1 MPRSRQ
7 DLLRALERD
16 KDKLHGRVGTYDISA
31 SSVGYLMAE
40 QDELVSSNF
49 WGLANAFGQVGVRLA
64 ATSAEILDAIERDE
78 LDLGYNMLG
87 SYALSRQAAGSD
99 IGVVFP
105 QDYVLVLAR
114 SVLIARRA
122 PTRPGP
128 PAGRLAA
135 VAGRP
140 AGRLQP
146 RRARLHHGRH
156 AGSLDFRSRAGAL
169 ARHRAA
175 VVLSPALLVGLDQ
188 RRHSRFV
195 QNWIRLVT
203 DTPPRK

>member
-40 QDELVSSNF
+40 QDELVSSN

-78 LDLGYNMLG
+78 LDLGYMLG
-87 SYALSRQAAGSD
+87 STRCRARPPAA

-122 PTRPGP
+122 TRPGP

-156 AGSLDFRSRAGAL
+156 AGSLDSEAVLARSRGIVQPWCSARPAGGPGPAPPFAL
-169 ARHRAA
+169 RAE
-175 VVLSPALLVGLDQ
+175 LDP
-188 RRHSRFV
+188 V
-195 QNWIRLVT
+195 VT